1 MPYRP
6 NEIEARWQHHWDA
19 HGSYVARED
28 FTLPKFYALDMF
40 PYPSGKGLHVGH
52 PASYTPGDVVC
63 RYKRAL
69 GFNVLHPMGYDAFG
83 LPAEQRAIDEGVAP
97 QVSTEEAITNFR
109 RQLKMLGLSYDWSR
123 ELSTAS
129 PDYYKWTQWI
139 FTRLLAAE
147 RVYLGASTVNW
158 CEALSTV
165 LANDEVVDGRS
176 ERGGHPVVQKQ
187 MRQWM
192 IRITAYADQLLE
204 GLETIDWPEA
214 TKTMQRERIGRS
226 QGAEVRFAV
235 TGDDATITV
244 FTTRPDT
251 LWGATYLVL
260 APEHELVARI
270 TTDAQRAAV
279 EAYVRRSASRSELE
293 RRASK
298 EKTGVW
304 TGAFAT
310 NPATCEQIPV
320 WIADYVLHGYGTG
333 AIMAVP
339 AHDERD
345 WAFARAMS
353 LPVREVVSGGNVAEA
368 AYAGEGTMVNS
379 GPLDGVSTRGGEAV
393 SRAVAWLEA
402 RSLGRGTVTYS
413 LRDWAFAR
421 QRYWGEPIPVLKD
434 EHGELVRAL
443 RDDEL
448 PLVLPAVADYR
459 PRGTGESPLAN
470 AEDWVRVT
478 DPETGRALRRETD
491 TMPGSA
497 GSSWYFL
504 RYCDPKNADALCD
517 RAKSDYWMP
526 VDLYVGGDEH
536 AVGHLLYARMWQRFL
551 HDIGA
556 VRDAEPFAKLRHQ
569 GMVLG
574 ETFFAPSETEKFPEA
589 GRLIPEQVFHR
600 AEDAGRVLVKVL
612 DRAEDTARVLLEDG
626 REAVVNRRFEK
637 MSKRY
642 GNVVN
647 PDEVIRDYGA
657 DALRVYLCFL
667 GPLESDKPWQTSGL
681 ESQHNWLKRVWRIF
695 FEGDDDLPRV
705 TDDAADEAD
714 LRTVHKAIKKVTRD
728 IETLNLNTAIS
739 ALHVATRDLLA
750 SGARARA
757 VLEPLAQII
766 NPFAP
771 HLAEE
776 LWTRALGHPVA
787 PGGVSYAPWPVAEER
802 YATDALITIGVQVNG
817 KTVGTV
823 DLPRDA
829 DEDLAVR
836 TAQATPGVARACDGK
851 AVTKV
856 IYKAGKIL
864 NLIVR

>member
-1 MPYRP
+1 
-6 NEIEARWQHHWDA
+6 
-19 HGSYVARED
+19 
-28 FTLPKFYALDMF
+28 
-40 PYPSGKGLHVGH
+40 
-52 PASYTPGDVVC
+52 
-63 RYKRAL
+63 
-69 GFNVLHPMGYDAFG
+69 
-83 LPAEQRAIDEGVAP
+83 
-97 QVSTEEAITNFR
+97 
-109 RQLKMLGLSYDWSR
+109 
-123 ELSTAS
+123 
-129 PDYYKWTQWI
+129 
-139 FTRLLAAE
+139 
-147 RVYLGASTVNW
+147 
-158 CEALSTV
+158 
-165 LANDEVVDGRS
+165 
-176 ERGGHPVVQKQ
+176 
-187 MRQWM
+187 
-192 IRITAYADQLLE
+192 
-204 GLETIDWPEA
+204 
-214 TKTMQRERIGRS
+214 
-226 QGAEVRFAV
+226 
-235 TGDDATITV
+235 
-244 FTTRPDT
+244 
-251 LWGATYLVL
+251 
-260 APEHELVARI
+260 
-270 TTDAQRAAV
+270 
-279 EAYVRRSASRSELE
+279 
-293 RRASK
+293 
-298 EKTGVW
+298 
-304 TGAFAT
+304 
-310 NPATCEQIPV
+310 
-320 WIADYVLHGYGTG
+320 
-333 AIMAVP
+333 
-339 AHDERD
+339 
-345 WAFARAMS
+345 
-353 LPVREVVSGGNVAEA
+353 
-368 AYAGEGTMVNS
+368 
-379 GPLDGVSTRGGEAV
+379 
-393 SRAVAWLEA
+393 
-402 RSLGRGTVTYS
+402 
-413 LRDWAFAR
+413 
-421 QRYWGEPIPVLKD
+421 
-434 EHGELVRAL
+434 
-443 RDDEL
+443 
-448 PLVLPAVADYR
+448 
-459 PRGTGESPLAN
+459 
-470 AEDWVRVT
+470 
-478 DPETGRALRRETD
+478 
-491 TMPGSA
+491 
-497 GSSWYFL
+497 
-504 RYCDPKNADALCD
+504 
-517 RAKSDYWMP
+517 
-526 VDLYVGGDEH
+526 
-536 AVGHLLYARMWQRFL
+536 MWQRFL

-695 FEGDDDLPRV
+695 FEGDDDAPRV

-823 DLPRDA
+823 DLPREA